1 MNCKHPNNDT
11 EFRVSVAALGIV
23 LVAVAGLIAIH
34 FVNPQMDEL
43 TRQTI
48 SGVAMS
54 VVFIAFLIGIAAA
67 AIGIGKG

>member
-48 SGVAMS
+48 YGVAMS

-67 AIGIGKG
+67 IGIGKG